1 MNYINL
7 AISTFALFAAIAS
20 AIAAW
25 KSVTSAKTAN
35 TLAKEALTKRAQSE
49 LFLKVLLE
57 LARIH
62 RLMTDFISN
71 NNNDEDFNIVFDGRT
86 VAELLPLFK
95 ELEALSPRFRDS
107 FREDKSLADCLQRMS
122 SRCYCAS
129 SDDLILIQK
138 IIDLLQNSQRMELS
152 NL

>member
-7 AISTFALFAAIAS
+7 AISACSLFAAIAS

-25 KSVTSAKTAN
+25 KSATSAKTAN

-71 NNNDEDFNIVFDGRT
+71 DNNDEDFSMVFDGGT
-86 VAELLPLFK
+86 VAVLLPLFK
-95 ELEALSPRFRDS
+95 ELEALSPKFRNS
-107 FREDKSLADCLQRMS
+107 FREDTSLADLLQRMS
-122 SRCYCAS
+122 SRGYCAS